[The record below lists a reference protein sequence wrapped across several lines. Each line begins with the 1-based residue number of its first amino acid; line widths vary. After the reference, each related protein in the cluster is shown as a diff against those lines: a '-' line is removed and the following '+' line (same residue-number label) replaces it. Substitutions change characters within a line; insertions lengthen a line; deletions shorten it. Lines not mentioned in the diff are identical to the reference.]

1 MTDEKKGK
9 IARAKDAVKNLPLA
23 DYAETLLD
31 SCVESEVLK
40 QIPVISTGM
49 ATIKTYLQF
58 KEGKFKKKV
67 EAFVE
72 SAGSFSSEE
81 WEAFSETLEKE
92 GKKKEFINVLLDV
105 LEKADSEEKS
115 KILGGIFR
123 RLVKEEIGYPQFE
136 DQVRFTNDMQTINI
150 HIFMH
155 GYHNEHVLEN
165 SLGDILVSQR
175 LAKRKIEFATK
186 TINIAAQKQ
195 EQYIKVSYEITPIG
209 FAYLVS
215 LHQVYKDKIDAEHL
229 YVG

>member
-67 EAFVE
+67 EACVE

>member
-1 MTDEKKGK
+1 MTSTKKGL
-9 IARAKDAVKNLPLA
+9 ISRATGAVKNIPLA

-31 SCVESEVLK
+31 ACIENEVLK
-40 QIPVISTGM
+40 QIPVVSTGV

-58 KEGKFKKKV
+58 KEGKFRNKV

-81 WEAFSETLEKE
+81 WSEFSETLEKE
-92 GKKKEFINVLLDV
+92 DKKEQFVNVLLE
-105 LEKADSEEKS
+105 LIERAESEEKA

-123 RLVKEEIGYPQFE
+123 RLVKEEMKYPQFE
-136 DQVRFTNDMQTINI
+136 DQVRYTNDMQTLNI
-150 HIFMH
+150 HFFVH
-155 GYHNEHVLEN
+155 SYHNQNVLEN

-175 LAKRKIEFATK
+175 IAKRKIELATK

-195 EQYIKVSYEITPIG
+195 EQYIKVSYEITG
-209 FAYLVS
+209 AGLAYLIS
-215 LHQVYKDKIDAEHL
+215 LHQVYKDKIDPGHL